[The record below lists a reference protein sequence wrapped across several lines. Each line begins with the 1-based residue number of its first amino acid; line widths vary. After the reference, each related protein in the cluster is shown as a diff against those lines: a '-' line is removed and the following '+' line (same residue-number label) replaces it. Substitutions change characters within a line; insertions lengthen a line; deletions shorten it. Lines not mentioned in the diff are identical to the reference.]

1 MAEDKASTMDINR
14 SEDVVQILP
23 GIPLLSSH
31 QAGWRNIFFAYY
43 RHPACE
49 IPVHYLRQHT
59 LTICS
64 EVGTPAKI
72 ECRLDNQFK
81 RYCFGHGDI
90 IFCPSG
96 VSKWM
101 AWKRENSFALLALE
115 AQLIEQVAYES
126 VKAERIEL
134 LPQFN
139 LKDALIQQIV
149 RALKADLES
158 GCSAGRLYGES
169 AAVMLA
175 VHLLKTNAV
184 SGQVIREY
192 QGGLPNYKLCQILEY
207 INEYLAQNIGLAE
220 LAEVVGISQ
229 YHFAR
234 QFKQSMGITPH
245 QYLIRQRVE
254 RAKRLL
260 LQGELSIADVAF
272 QCGFANQGH
281 LSHHFK
287 RLLNTTPKAF
297 RKQ

>member
-260 LQGELSIADVAF
+260 LQSELSIADVAF

-287 RLLNTTPKAF
+287 RLLNTTPKTF